1 MWHDLPV
8 WQMSN
13 VVFYASE
20 ITSAIAHMHTH
31 KFVHRDIKAS
41 NIVLDANGHAK
52 LIDLGCSKQ
61 LEISGGEEGGEGG
74 GEGGWRRKSNGDVGV
89 TCGGCYENTYTY
101 CGTPHCM
108 APEMISR
115 EGHGLAVDWW

>member
-1 MWHDLPV
+1 
-8 WQMSN
+8 MSG

-20 ITSAIAHMHTH
+20 ITSAIAHIHAH
-31 KFVHRDIKAS
+31 EFIHRDIKAS

-52 LIDLGCSKQ
+52 LVDLGCAKQ
-61 LEISGGEEGGEGG
+61 LEIRGG
-74 GEGGWRRKSNGDVGV
+74 GGGRRGGSNCSVGI
-89 TCGGCYENTYTY
+89 TCGEILENTYTY

-108 APEMISR
+108 APEMVSR